1 MNTDSG
7 TIFEKLN
14 FNLSG
19 YDRKYSDNHFEIE
32 EAYQKADTEFSEKWK
47 KTDTQTAAV
56 SAVDDNGSG
65 DEQQQT
71 FRRTDKA
78 VEQIRTQI
86 LYERI
91 YTAVAEFQRTHA
103 EENIGKELIA
113 VLESSLKESEK
124 KSVSY
129 NDVFETVSRIETIL
143 NEQTVKETFQNSEEP
158 PYVQQKNTVKDI
170 VTENTE
176 DTESTSENSVP
187 QSDEVLTVQ
196 EKIVLVNHTRNRRKY
211 TYDEK
216 INALKKIQ
224 ESHLTED
231 KNFNRY
237 LRNKIALLTKVR
249 DSGFVL
255 QPLPKKKSTPT
266 NAQGVQQTPDLKTQ
280 RKQET
285 IAQLTKTIATYRT
298 KHQKF
303 MEILR
308 SNLISSDEKVNLI
321 MEIELAEKD
330 TRSRTPSVRTAE
342 LPQENIVQMLEKRK
356 TITKNTVNSQE
367 YFKFGAGKQLKFDIF
382 SLTVPS
388 TYTFSEDFFNDR
400 YVICHMDT
408 AQGLSAEN
416 LINSPLIVEISKNKK
431 HLCDSFFEFFN
442 SNINYCNRNNI
453 RYRQSTVSGF
463 PCVFKHK
470 ENDSRY
476 VVSLYNT
483 CGHYIIEI
491 GFTFSVKCTNAESI
505 VSRMLN
511 GLHIER
517 IS

>member
-32 EAYQKADTEFSEKWK
+32 KAYQKADTEFSEKWK
-47 KTDTQTAAV
+47 KTDTQTAAA
-56 SAVDDNGSG
+56 STADSNGSG

-71 FRRTDKA
+71 FHRTDKA

-86 LYERI
+86 LYERVC
-91 YTAVAEFQRTHA
+91 TAVTEFQQIHK
-103 EENIGKELIA
+103 EGNIGKELIA
-113 VLESSLKESEK
+113 VLESSLKESEN
-124 KSVSY
+124 KSASY
-129 NDVFETVSRIETIL
+129 SDVFETISRIETIL
-143 NEQTVKETFQNSEEP
+143 SEQTANDTSQNSEKSSYE
-158 PYVQQKNTVKDI
+158 QQ
-170 VTENTE
+170 EN
-176 DTESTSENSVP
+176 TESTSENSAP
-187 QSDEVLTVQ
+187 ESDEVLTVQ

-255 QPLPKKKSTPT
+255 QPLPPKKKSSSA
-266 NAQGVQQTPDLKTQ
+266 NAQRVQQIQNLKTQ

-303 MEILR
+303 MEIIQ

-330 TRSRTPSVRTAE
+330 TRSSVPSVKTE
-342 LPQENIVQMLEKRK
+342 EPPQENIVQMLEKRK
-356 TITKNTVNSQE
+356 TVTKNTVHSQE

-382 SLTVPS
+382 SLIVPS
-388 TYTFSEDFFNDR
+388 TYTVSENFFSDR

-408 AQGLSAEN
+408 AQSLSAEN

-442 SNINYCNRNNI
+442 SNINYCNRHNI
-453 RYRQSTVSGF
+453 RYRQSTASGF
-463 PCVFKHK
+463 PCVFRHK
-470 ENDSRY
+470 EKDNRY
-476 VVSLYNT
+476 VISLYNT
-483 CGHYIIEI
+483 CGHYITEI
-491 GFTFSVKCTNAESI
+491 SFTFSVKCTNAESI

-517 IS
+517 TTS